1 MVNQTGKATE
11 FAKLHV
17 KGTPLVLYNAWD
29 AGSARAV
36 AEGGAP
42 AIATGSWSVA
52 AAQGYADG
60 QALPLDLLLQTAGQI
75 VRAVDLPVSVDFEG
89 GYATDANEIG
99 QNAARLLDSGAI
111 GLNFEDRIVGGDGLH
126 PVADQARKIAAIRV
140 AAEAVGIP
148 LFINARSDVF
158 FQKNSAP
165 HADLLDE
172 ALTRAKAYA
181 DAGANGIFV
190 PGLSDLGL
198 IKELSDSQALP
209 VNIMRMGDNTDIGD
223 LASAGAA
230 RISHG
235 PGPYIAAMDALSKA
249 AVQLYQG

>member
-1 MVNQTGKATE
+1 MVNQIGKATE

-29 AGSARAV
+29 AGSAKAV
-36 AEGGAP
+36 ADGGAM

-52 AAQGYADG
+52 AAQGFADG

-89 GYATDANEIG
+89 GYATEAKEVG

-126 PVADQARKIAAIRV
+126 PVADQARKIAAIRA
-140 AAEAVGIP
+140 AAEAAGVP

-165 HADLLDE
+165 HADLMDE
-172 ALTRAKAYA
+172 ALTRAKACA

-209 VNIMRMGDNTDIGD
+209 VNIMRMGDSTDIGD

-235 PGPYIAAMDALSKA
+235 PGPYIAAMEALSKA
-249 AVQLYQG
+249 AAQLYQG

>member
-29 AGSARAV
+29 AGSAKAV
-36 AEGGAP
+36 ADGGAP
-42 AIATGSWSVA
+42 AVATGSWSVA

-89 GYATDANEIG
+89 GYAIDANEVG
-99 QNAARLLDSGAI
+99 QNAARLLETGAV
-111 GLNFEDRIVGGDGLH
+111 GLNFEDRMVGGNGLH
-126 PVADQARKIAAIRV
+126 PVADQARRIAAIRD
-140 AAEAVGIP
+140 AAEAAGVP

-165 HADLLDE
+165 HADLME
-172 ALTRAKAYA
+172 QALTRAAAYA

-190 PGLSDLGL
+190 PGLADLDL
-198 IKELSDSQALP
+198 IKTICEAQSLP
-209 VNIMRMGDNTDIGD
+209 VNIMRMGGNRGIAD

-235 PGPYIAAMDALSKA
+235 PGPYIAAMEALSKA
-249 AVQLYQG
+249 AAQLYQG

>member
-11 FAKLHV
+11 FAKLHL

-29 AGSARAV
+29 AGSAKAV

-89 GYATDANEIG
+89 GYATDANEVG
-99 QNAARLLDSGAI
+99 QNAARLLDCGAI

-126 PVADQARKIAAIRV
+126 PVADQARKIAAIRA
-140 AAEAVGIP
+140 AAETAGVP

-165 HADLLDE
+165 HADLMDE
-172 ALTRAKAYA
+172 ALTRAAAYA

-198 IKELSDSQALP
+198 IKELSDSQTLP

-249 AVQLYQG
+249 AAQLCQG

>member
-29 AGSARAV
+29 AGSAKAV

-60 QALPLDLLLQTAGQI
+60 QALPLDLLLQTAKQI
-75 VRAVDLPVSVDFEG
+75 VGAVDLPVSVDFEG
-89 GYATDANEIG
+89 GYATDANEVG
-99 QNAARLLDSGAI
+99 QNAARLLDTGAI

-126 PVADQARKIAAIRV
+126 PVADQARRIAAIR
-140 AAEAVGIP
+140 AAADAAGVP

-158 FQKNSAP
+158 FQKGSPPQAE
-165 HADLLDE
+165 LMEE
-172 ALTRAKAYA
+172 ALTRAAAYA

-190 PGLSDLGL
+190 PGLADLDL

-209 VNIMRMGDNTDIGD
+209 VNIMRMGDSTDIGD

-235 PGPYIAAMDALSKA
+235 PGPYIAAMEALSKA
-249 AVQLYQG
+249 AAQLYQG

>member
-1 MVNQTGKATE
+1 MVNQTDKALA

-17 KGTPLVLYNAWD
+17 KGAPLVLFNAWD
-29 AGSARAV
+29 AGSAKAV
-36 AEGGAP
+36 AQGGAS

-75 VRAVDLPVSVDFEG
+75 VGAVDLPVSVDFEG
-89 GYATDANEIG
+89 GYGVEADEVG
-99 QNAARLLDSGAI
+99 KNAARLLETGAI

-126 PVADQARKIAAIRV
+126 PVADQARRIAAIR
-140 AAEAVGIP
+140 AAADAAGVP

-158 FQKNSAP
+158 FQKDSLP
-165 HADLLDE
+165 HADLMEE
-172 ALTRAKAYA
+172 ALTRAAAYA
-181 DAGANGIFV
+181 EAGANGIFV
-190 PGLSDLGL
+190 PGLSDLNL
-198 IKELSDSQALP
+198 IKSLCDAQSLP
-209 VNIMRMGDNTDIGD
+209 VNIMRMGGGTAIAD

-235 PGPYIAAMDALSKA
+235 PGPYIAAMETLTKA
-249 AVQLYQG
+249 AAQLYQ

>member
-29 AGSARAV
+29 AGSAKAV
-36 AEGGAP
+36 ADGGAM

-52 AAQGYADG
+52 AAQGFADG

-89 GYATDANEIG
+89 GYAIDANEVG
-99 QNAARLLDSGAI
+99 QNATRLLDSGAI

-126 PVADQARKIAAIRV
+126 PVADQARRIAAIRA
-140 AAEAVGIP
+140 AAETAGVP

-158 FQKNSAP
+158 FQKSSTP
-165 HADLLDE
+165 HAELMEE
-172 ALTRAKAYA
+172 ALTRAAAYA

-190 PGLSDLGL
+190 PGLSDLNL
-198 IKELSDSQALP
+198 IESLCDAQSLP
-209 VNIMRMGDNTDIGD
+209 VNIMRMGGSTGIAD

-235 PGPYIAAMDALSKA
+235 PGPYIAAMEALSKA
-249 AVQLYQG
+249 AAQLYQ